1 MSPLIVTILTVF
13 IIGLVSFIIGY
24 ALTDS
29 SWERKYYKLN
39 QEHQNLV
46 NQKEKHVKKDK
57 SNGVVKNDYNV
68 LRKEIDSLQEENKE
82 LRANLKSDGKSK
94 SQNKEVSRVT
104 KMYEWENKKRLEL
117 EKENKRLLSEL
128 SMSSNVVGSLKGKKT
143 VH

>member
-29 SWERKYYKLN
+29 SWEKKYYKLN

-46 NQKEKHVKKDK
+46 NTKKSVKKNK

-117 EKENKRLLSEL
+117 EKENQRLLSEL
-128 SMSSNVVGSLKGKKT
+128 SMSSNVVGSLKGNKT